1 MTAVPL
7 LIPEPGLPAPA
18 LPAPVPSVPV
28 PLPNPHAVD
37 VARDWPDVIEVLAAS
52 LPAFAAELVVCG
64 TIVALLLTRLCGVAR
79 WFPAGGVAFGGSVL
93 ATALAC
99 LQWGTAFESPGD
111 GWAGLVRNDALT
123 VFARVLILL
132 GWNLTV
138 TLTLLTGVPRPSPDP
153 ADDDGPDF
161 HVPLAAIALGSVL
174 MAQANHLLMLFLA
187 VEMASVPAYVLVGFR
202 KGSRE
207 AGEAALKYLVFG
219 AGAAGVMMYG
229 ASLLAG
235 LTGTLALPELGERLA
250 MIRFDDLRWD
260 EPGVGGAAVM
270 GTVFVLCGLA
280 FKLALVPF
288 HFWSPDAFQGA
299 LAEVAGYLSVAPK
312 IGAFALLVRFGLGMD
327 GPFGSAGDQ
336 LLSGIGLACAA
347 AAAVSMTFGNLA
359 AFAQTDLGR
368 LLAYSTVA
376 QSGTVLLGI
385 AACFLGVGREHE
397 KLALAGLAGTLLYLV
412 AYLFLNLG
420 AFAAVAL
427 FRNRTLRTDVA
438 SLAGLGRRMPWVA
451 GCFAVSLI
459 GLVGLPPT
467 AGFVG
472 KLAVFAAALS
482 DRVGFPVL
490 FLAGL
495 IAAANTVASL
505 FYYFRPIRSLYL
517 ERAADD
523 APAAPPV
530 TGSERAFLVLLA
542 LPVLLILPLLGRL
555 GTLCEAVARAV
566 L

>member
-1 MTAVPL
+1 M
-7 LIPEPGLPAPA
+7 
-18 LPAPVPSVPV
+18 
-28 PLPNPHAVD
+28 
-37 VARDWPDVIEVLAAS
+37 ARDWQGVLPDLALS
-52 LPAFAAELVVCG
+52 LPAFAPELIVCA
-64 TIVALLLTRLCGVAR
+64 TIVALLLTRLFGMAR
-79 WFPAGGVAFGGSVL
+79 WLPAGSVAFGGSAL

-99 LQWGTAFESPGD
+99 LQWGGAFESPSD

-123 VFARVLILL
+123 VYVRVLCLL

-138 TLTLLTGVPRPSPDP
+138 TLTLLTGVPRPSIDP

-161 HVPLAAIALGSVL
+161 HVPLAAVALGSVL
-174 MAQANHLLMLFLA
+174 MGQANHLLMLFLA

-235 LTGTLALPELGERLA
+235 VTGTLSLPALGERLA
-250 MIRFDDLRWD
+250 LIPLEGLEWN
-260 EPGVGGAAVM
+260 EPGVGGAAIAGV
-270 GTVFVLCGLA
+270 VFILCGLA
-280 FKLALVPF
+280 FKLSLVPF
-288 HFWSPDAFQGA
+288 HFWTPDAFQGA
-299 LAEVAGYLSVAPK
+299 LAEVSGFLSVAPK
-312 IGAFALLVRFGLGMD
+312 IGAFALLVRFGLSLH
-327 GPFGSAGDQ
+327 GPFGETGDA
-336 LLSGIGLACAA
+336 LLTGLGLACAA
-347 AAAVSMTFGNLA
+347 GAAVSMTFGNLA
-359 AFAQTDLGR
+359 AFAQKDLGR

-376 QSGTVLLGI
+376 QSGTMLLGV
-385 AACFLGVGREHE
+385 AACFLGVGRGDGD
-397 KLALAGLAGTLLYLV
+397 LAVAGLAGTLLYLT

-420 AFAAVAL
+420 AFAAVAI

-438 SLAGLGRRMPWVA
+438 SLAGLGSKMPWVA
-451 GCFAVSLI
+451 GAFAVSLV

-482 DRVGFPVL
+482 DRVGSPLL
-490 FLAGL
+490 FAAAL

-517 ERAADD
+517 DAAPEGTSG
-523 APAAPPV
+523 APIGPPV
-530 TGSERAFLVLLA
+530 TGSERAYLVLLA
-542 LPVLLILPLLGRL
+542 VPVLLILPLLGRL
-555 GTLCEAVARAV
+555 GALCDAIAEAV